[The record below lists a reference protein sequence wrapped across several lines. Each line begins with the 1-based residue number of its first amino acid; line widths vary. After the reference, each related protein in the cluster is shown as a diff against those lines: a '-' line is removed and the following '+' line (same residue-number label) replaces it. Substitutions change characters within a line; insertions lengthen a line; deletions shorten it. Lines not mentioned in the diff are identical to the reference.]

1 MEKEFL
7 VGEDWGIWL
16 QKNLAEALEGSGL
29 RVAVTHR
36 DPVYEEREIDGETV
50 RRMRKP
56 EEFEVQVICPLEWKV
71 KRILTGKDISLEK
84 ALETVKAVMAF
95 HAEAW
100 PDRICSELQYEYYR
114 NIPGVFVWLTEK
126 TPEILYRVTLMLLSQ
141 KFGMRN
147 VRKIDLYDDE
157 LIVHTRTGPFLI
169 GYDDYRG
176 RMEEVMRS
184 MGAFMRKPIRYKYLF
199 DLRQRKKA
207 NCDDKNS
214 DKTEG

>member
-114 NIPGVFVWLTEK
+114 NIPGAFVWLTEK

-147 VRKIDLYDDE
+147 VRTIDLYDDE

-176 RMEEVMRS
+176 RMAEVMRS